1 MSMQEQQG
9 KENAKEK
16 DKDKKK
22 KNKLNKEKKFYLFTA
37 IGCAAVLVAIIIVAI
52 AVNNAGSVA
61 NQGTP
66 PSSEATLPDNPNDSN
81 EANKPDKPNEPVSG
95 ENEGMILPVATV
107 NIGNEYGFFHTQT
120 LNNYYMHT
128 GVDFTASAGA
138 EVFAVEDGIVES
150 IYKDDLLLGTEIVVN
165 HGEGLKSVYRF
176 VNEAEG
182 LKVGAEVKKGDVIAT
197 VAEATG
203 NEYKDGAHLHFEIIA
218 NGESVDPTLHLTL
231 EEK

>member
-1 MSMQEQQG
+1 MKEQN
-9 KENAKEK
+9 EHET
-16 DKDKKK
+16 KKPRM
-22 KNKLNKEKKFYLFTA
+22 NRERKFYLFTA

-81 EANKPDKPNEPVSG
+81 EANKPNEPVSG

-107 NIGNEYGFFHTQT
+107 NIGNEYGFFHNQT

-128 GVDFTASAGA
+128 GLDFTASAGA